1 MHQSSRQSSETA
13 RRVLGWPPSSAWK
26 RNSGGVLQGVE
37 ETKRMRVIGEAMM
50 NKEVTALLWT
60 IL

>member
-1 MHQSSRQSSETA
+1 VASIIGM
-13 RRVLGWPPSSAWK
+13 K
-26 RNSGGVLQGVE
+26 RNSGEVLQGLE
-37 ETKRMRVIGEAMM
+37 GTERMRVIGEAMM